1 MSRILTPYADHHIVK
16 FLDLIAQSSTDA
28 TAYQNAMLVLGQG
41 IGTAIANQISTDE
54 AISLACTVEDA
65 DYLAKGIIDT
75 LKKKTSR
82 IALTCFWN
90 DRRSNGSEMPDTAPI
105 IKRYREPDLYSS
117 TTLVVVKAV
126 ISSACVVKTNLTNM
140 INEGEFKQIFVAA
153 PVIHNQ
159 AISNLQ
165 NEFPNNISDCF
176 KYIYFAVD
184 SEKNT
189 SGEIVPGIG
198 GNLYTRLGFKNQQ
211 DKNKYIP
218 NLIKQRR
225 ALSTH

>member
-1 MSRILTPYADHHIVK
+1 
-16 FLDLIAQSSTDA
+16 
-28 TAYQNAMLVLGQG
+28 
-41 IGTAIANQISTDE
+41 
-54 AISLACTVEDA
+54 
-65 DYLAKGIIDT
+65 
-75 LKKKTSR
+75 
-82 IALTCFWN
+82 
-90 DRRSNGSEMPDTAPI
+90 TAPI

-140 INEGEFKQIFVAA
+140 INEGKFKQIFVAA